1 MTEIHQ
7 PLSVHRT
14 STRREGRGEQ
24 RSLSILVVA
33 ETFLPVVNGVT
44 NSVLRVV
51 EHMTSRGHSVRVV
64 APGSAMR
71 HGETE
76 RSGEIE
82 VFRARSLP
90 VPGYGGLRVGVGT
103 AALDDAIT
111 SERPDVLHI
120 AAPAVLG
127 ARALNRARELGIP
140 TIAIYQT
147 DLAGFASRYHLSAVR
162 RPIWRVVSSLHDR
175 ADLTLAPST
184 AAVWDLRQRGV
195 SNVVRWMR
203 GVDLERFNPSHR
215 DPALR
220 HELAPNGEVIVGYV
234 GRLAREKQVE
244 RLAGV
249 SRMPGVRVVIVG
261 DGPMTSK
268 LRRQMPNAT
277 FVGFKTGA
285 ELSRFHASFDLF
297 VHTGVDETFC
307 QAVQEALASGVPV
320 VAPAAG
326 GPLDLVRH
334 DVNGYL
340 WTEHSSVSLNGAVE
354 ELVRHQVKRERLAA
368 MARPSVESRT
378 WSSVMD
384 ELEGHYMTVTSGL
397 GFAYREVQQ

>member
-1 MTEIHQ
+1 M
-7 PLSVHRT
+7 
-14 STRREGRGEQ
+14 
-24 RSLSILVVA
+24 SILVVA

-51 EHMTSRGHSVRVV
+51 EHMTSRGHSVRIV
-64 APGSAMR
+64 APGSAMKND
-71 HGETE
+71 EIE
-76 RSGEIE
+76 RNGEIE
-82 VFRARSLP
+82 VYRTRSLP
-90 VPGYGGLRVGVGT
+90 VPGYGGLRIGIGT
-103 AALDDAIT
+103 VALDDAIT
-111 SERPDVLHI
+111 TERPDVLHI

-162 RPIWRVVSSLHDR
+162 RPIWRAVTSLHDR

-195 SNVVRWMR
+195 TNVVRWMR

-268 LRRQMPNAT
+268 LRRRMPNAT

-340 WTEHSSVSLNGAVE
+340 WTEHSAVSLNGAVE